1 VFGEG
6 FVMFCDG
13 FVVFC
18 EGFVVC
24 RGVLLGVCG
33 VL

>member
-1 VFGEG
+1 MFGEG